1 MKIIYCGTEY
11 SDQILEIFND
21 AVRNSTAIYDYDTWS
36 DATMQQWFEI
46 KKKGNFPVIGIIDE
60 STNELLG
67 FGTYGHF
74 RYRQAYKYTIE
85 ISLYVHKNH
94 RGKGLGKILMNEIIR
109 NASEQKYHCLVGVID
124 SNNDVSIGLHKQF
137 GFVHSGTIRETGY
150 KFNRWL
156 NIDIYQ
162 LLLPYPE
169 NPVDG

>member
-11 SDQILEIFND
+11 SDQILEILND
-21 AVRNSTAIYDYDTWS
+21 AVLNSTALYDYDKWS
-36 DATMQQWFEI
+36 DVTMQQWFEI

-60 STNELLG
+60 STDELLG

-74 RYRQAYKYTIE
+74 RYRQAYKYTVE

-109 NASEQKYHCLVGVID
+109 NASEQKYHCLVGIID
-124 SNNDVSIGLHKQF
+124 SSNDVSIGLHKQF

-156 NIDIYQ
+156 DIDIYQ

-169 NPVDG
+169 NPVGG